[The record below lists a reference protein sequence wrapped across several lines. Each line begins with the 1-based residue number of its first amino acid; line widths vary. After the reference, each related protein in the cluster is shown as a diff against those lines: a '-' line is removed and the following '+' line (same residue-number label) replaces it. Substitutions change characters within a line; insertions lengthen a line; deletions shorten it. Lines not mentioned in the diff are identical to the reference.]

1 MNKMARNMYLSIIIL
16 KINGLNAPIKRHRM
30 SEWLQ
35 KNNNKTHTH
44 KTHNPAYNGFTSD
57 LKT

>member
-1 MNKMARNMYLSIIIL
+1 MARNMYLSIIIL

-35 KNNNKTHTH
+35 KNNNKTHT
-44 KTHNPAYNGFTSD
+44 
-57 LKT
+57 